1 MTRWTFLSNHAH
13 VLLCIYRD
21 PTSRLRDVSAEVG
34 ITERA
39 AQRIVSELEDEG
51 YLRRERSGR
60 RNEYKLDP
68 GVPLRHPLES
78 GHSVGELLALLA
90 PGDAQIA
97 SASGADAQTE

>member
-51 YLRRERSGR
+51 YLTRERSGR
-60 RNEYKLDP
+60 RNEYKLNP
-68 GVPLRHPLES
+68 EVPLRHPLENS
-78 GHSVGELLALLA
+78 HSVGELLALLA
-90 PGDAQIA
+90 PGDTPLSAA
-97 SASGADAQTE
+97 SSAETTAE